1 MRDDFKKVEEVNE
14 VENVEE
20 KKKPIFSRPEKENNK
35 QEMIKKQYVVKPPR
49 LNVRREPSEGSP
61 IVSTVIEGDVL
72 TVQESS
78 SINPSWKKVSDPVN
92 GYVLAA
98 FLDAKR

>member
-1 MRDDFKKVEEVNE
+1 MRDDFKRVEEVTE

-20 KKKPIFSRPEKENNK
+20 KKKPIFSKPVKENNK
-35 QEMIKKQYVVKPPR
+35 PEIKKQYVVKPPR

-61 IVSTVIEGDVL
+61 IVSTVVEGDIL

-98 FLDAKR
+98 FLDVKR